1 MKTNNKRI
9 LIIGASVV
17 GLICLPL
24 LMYFLMYV
32 WLCFMYPSEFAPDF
46 VIVWQNKARVARYR
60 SFAERGNAEAQREL
74 GTQYFLGI
82 GVPMDRTEAVKWFH
96 KAIEQGDVD
105 ARCRLAYCYFN
116 GEGVPE
122 DKAEAV
128 KHYRL
133 AAELGNVEGQW
144 KLGAYYLNGIVVPK
158 DEEEA
163 VKWFRKA
170 ADQGYYHALYLLG
183 RCYFEGTGVPKNDIE
198 AAKLFRKTQYHHS
211 KAAVFLKEIQKGN
224 PRSPNPLWGQEIFLE
239 TPTPFVKSMAI
250 KNLE

>member
-9 LIIGASVV
+9 LIIGACVV
-17 GLICLPL
+17 GLLF
-24 LMYFLMYV
+24 LMYFLLYA
-32 WLCFMYPSEFAPDF
+32 WLCLMYPSEFAPDF
-46 VIVWQNKARVARYR
+46 VIKWQNQARVSYYR
-60 SFAERGNAEAQREL
+60 SLAERGNAEAQREL

-82 GVPMDRTEAVKWFH
+82 GGPMDRAEAVKWFH
-96 KAIEQGDVD
+96 KAIEHGDVE
-105 ARCRLAYCYFN
+105 AHCCLAYCYFN

-170 ADQGYYHALYLLG
+170 ADQGYFYAIYLLG
-183 RCYFEGTGVPKNDIE
+183 RCYFEGTGVPKDDTE
-198 AAKLFRKTQYHHS
+198 AAKLFRKIQWMD
-211 KAAVFLKEIQKGN
+211 KADDLLKEIESGN
-224 PRSPNPLWGQEIFLE
+224 PRAPNSQWGPEVFSVN
-239 TPTPFVKSMAI
+239 PTPFVKSLAI
-250 KNLE
+250 KTTE